1 MGSMKERLIRFRSF
15 WIFPLLSAALLWS
28 TVPENRS
35 RLGGQLFWSWTAGL
49 ILWTILEY
57 FFHRVLL
64 HTHVVNPTLQAFLNG
79 QHMAHHAAPRD
90 PSKIL
95 VKPLFGVFISAVIY
109 GLLFWM
115 TGSAFRSAGV
125 ITGIWTGF
133 LYYELVHYRVHMS
146 LTHSPLLQL
155 QRRAH
160 FYHHFSNSNE
170 CFGVTT
176 PLWDYV
182 FGTARTRH

>member
-28 TVPENRS
+28 TVPENRAG
-35 RLGGQLFWSWTAGL
+35 LGGSLLWSWAAGL

-64 HTHVVNPTLQAFLNG
+64 HARIASPTLRALLNE
-79 QHMAHHAAPRD
+79 QHTEHHAAPRD

-95 VKPLFGVFISAVIY
+95 VKPLFGVLMSTAIY
-109 GLLFWM
+109 GLLFWI

-125 ITGIWTGF
+125 TTGIWTGF
-133 LYYELVHYRVHMS
+133 L
-146 LTHSPLLQL
+146 
-155 QRRAH
+155 
-160 FYHHFSNSNE
+160 
-170 CFGVTT
+170 
-176 PLWDYV
+176 
-182 FGTARTRH
+182 